1 MKNTE
6 LIKNSMNSAY
16 TSLLNNN
23 KHNQAL
29 KMKKII
35 DKILI
40 CLNRTIV
47 KRKTFAATNSYV
59 YNKLPKL
66 MDRKIIDIVYEIYR
80 LSYEI
85 LGESELLKEK
95 YKSNFKYIDIMYMYH
110 DLVNILTNDYDFPN
124 RLVLLSD
131 TINELYLENS
141 KYGKI
146 INNYENYKQFKPS
159 DSDILS
165 GRAFEVFDK

>member
-6 LIKNSMNSAY
+6 SIKNSMNAVY

-23 KHNQAL
+23 KHNHAL

-35 DKILI
+35 DKVLI

-47 KRKTFAATNSYV
+47 KRKTFDTTNSYV

-66 MDRKIIDIVYEIYR
+66 MDRKIIDIIYEIYR

-85 LGESELLKEK
+85 LGESELIKEK
-95 YKSNFKYIDIMYMYH
+95 YRSNFKYIDIMYMYH

-141 KYGKI
+141 KYEKI

-159 DSDILS
+159 YSDILN
-165 GRAFEVFDK
+165 GRAFEIFDK

>member
-6 LIKNSMNSAY
+6 LIKNSMNAAY

-23 KHNQAL
+23 KHNHAL

-47 KRKTFAATNSYV
+47 KRKTFDATNSYV

-66 MDRKIIDIVYEIYR
+66 MDRKIIDIIYEIYR

-110 DLVNILTNDYDFPN
+110 DLVIILTNDYDFPN

-141 KYGKI
+141 KYEKI
-146 INNYENYKQFKPS
+146 IDNYENYKQFKPS
-159 DSDILS
+159 DSDILN

>member
-1 MKNTE
+1 
-6 LIKNSMNSAY
+6 
-16 TSLLNNN
+16 
-23 KHNQAL
+23 
-29 KMKKII
+29 
-35 DKILI
+35 
-40 CLNRTIV
+40 
-47 KRKTFAATNSYV
+47 
-59 YNKLPKL
+59 
-66 MDRKIIDIVYEIYR
+66 
-80 LSYEI
+80 
-85 LGESELLKEK
+85 
-95 YKSNFKYIDIMYMYH
+95 MYMYH

-159 DSDILS
+159 DSDILN